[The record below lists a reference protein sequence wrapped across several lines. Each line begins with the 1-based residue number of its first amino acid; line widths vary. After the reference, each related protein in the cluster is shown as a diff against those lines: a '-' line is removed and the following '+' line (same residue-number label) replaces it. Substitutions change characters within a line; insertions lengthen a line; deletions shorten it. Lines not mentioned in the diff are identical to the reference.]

1 MPAIATEEED
11 STVPSADQGLIQHI
25 QPSQAGTSNQCSPRH
40 SPLSVAPHTETE
52 VHNHSSFLP
61 AVQGVSPSR
70 HQPCLL
76 IPQVQSQTMLESQG
90 VPPEQTPQ
98 QSPEQAPQQSPEQ
111 TPQQSPE
118 QTPQQ
123 SPEQTPQQSP
133 EQTPQQSPEQTPQQS
148 PEQAPQQSPSPPP
161 MEQPSH
167 TFDMPPLSPF
177 EQLSK
182 LSPDLSAYG
191 SSPLLSPQHQ
201 LAAACVTH
209 ILSNDTP
216 KIDVNNCKSILAGL
230 TSVIAQEIPRLPQYF
245 SSHQLSP
252 ALYTEPSIQQTASEP
267 TASTSQMNVD
277 HSTSCRHSSS
287 VLHTPEYKAYD
298 KDDPE
303 WLPEKQL
310 SDITDSGS
318 DSDTSPTSPTAAR
331 TQPQRKSKEK
341 KKKKK
346 RSQ

>member
-1 MPAIATEEED
+1 MEP
-11 STVPSADQGLIQHI
+11 
-25 QPSQAGTSNQCSPRH
+25 
-40 SPLSVAPHTETE
+40 PL
-52 VHNHSSFLP
+52 
-61 AVQGVSPSR
+61 
-70 HQPCLL
+70 
-76 IPQVQSQTMLESQG
+76 
-90 VPPEQTPQ
+90 
-98 QSPEQAPQQSPEQ
+98 
-111 TPQQSPE
+111 
-118 QTPQQ
+118 
-123 SPEQTPQQSP
+123 
-133 EQTPQQSPEQTPQQS
+133 
-148 PEQAPQQSPSPPP
+148 
-161 MEQPSH
+161 H

-191 SSPLLSPQHQ
+191 SPPLLSPQHQ

-318 DSDTSPTSPTAAR
+318 DSDTYSSKRHRRVQSSPTSPTAAR

-346 RSQ
+346 QSQ